1 MALVRRFPAGVLAV
15 IALGGAAGTLLRAA
29 VAQALPATHRGFP
42 VATFTVNVVG
52 SALLGLVVV
61 VAIERGA
68 PSRYF
73 RPLLATGFCGGL
85 TTFST
90 LAVETDRLIKHGAP
104 GMAAFYLAASLAGGL
119 AAARI
124 GMVVA
129 RWI

>member
-1 MALVRRFPAGVLAV
+1 MRRFPAGILAA
-15 IALGGAAGTLLRAA
+15 IALGGAAGTVLRAA
-29 VAQALPATHRGFP
+29 LAQALPVTTKTFP
-42 VATFTVNVVG
+42 TATFTVNMVG
-52 SALLGLVVV
+52 SAMLGLVAVT
-61 VAIERGA
+61 ALERGA

-90 LAVETDRLIKHGAP
+90 LAVETDRLISHGAP
-104 GMAAFYLAASLAGGL
+104 WVAALYLTASVAGGL